1 MSYVLRLATP
11 VTPAL
16 MDAVR
21 TVVQGVNPNLPLA
34 DVRTMDERLDA
45 SMARTSFTLVLLG
58 ISAAVALLLGAIGLY
73 GVISY
78 AATQRTRE
86 FGVRMALG
94 ARAGDVGTLVL
105 RHASL
110 LVAIG
115 IGVGLVAS
123 LALTRLM
130 SAMLFGVAPTDP
142 LTFASV
148 AALLAVVAIVASL
161 VPVARAARV
170 DPLDALRAD

>member
-1 MSYVLRLATP
+1 RPWREIIGVAADVHDDGIDQPATPIAYWPTAVADMWQDGEVQTQWTMSYVLRLATP

-34 DVRTMDERLDA
+34 DVRTMDERLEA

-78 AATQRTRE
+78 TATQRTRE

-105 RHASL
+105 RHASV
-110 LVAIG
+110 LVAI
-115 IGVGLVAS
+115 
-123 LALTRLM
+123 
-130 SAMLFGVAPTDP
+130 
-142 LTFASV
+142 
-148 AALLAVVAIVASL
+148 
-161 VPVARAARV
+161 
-170 DPLDALRAD
+170 